1 MILWQGPRRLGHAA
15 NGFAHGVE
23 GAFRKA
29 RAVQVG
35 AHEQVSQCRHF
46 LVPFSRSTTGFAS
59 ARGRPHRHPTGDATG
74 PSRHSLKRPPISP
87 WNVRSE
93 EHTSELQSLKRISY
107 AT

>member
-35 AHEQVSQCRHF
+35 AHEQVSHCRHF

-59 ARGRPHRHPTGDATG
+59 ARGRPHRPPTRSAE
-74 PSRHSLKRPPISP
+74 SRVGTRWLRQGRSQGLAYTSHKEKINKKHSHI
-87 WNVRSE
+87 
-93 EHTSELQSLKRISY
+93 Q
-107 AT
+107 